1 MCIYWLVFTME
12 ADWVL
17 CDVRTEAQETND
29 HLNMSPFKMY
39 IQAYYVLLL
48 KDSYKKF
55 IWCSWHKWNMW
66 GTARG
71 LNKQFFFI

>member
-1 MCIYWLVFTME
+1 ME

-17 CDVRTEAQETND
+17 CDVRTEAQERND

-39 IQAYYVLLL
+39 IQTHYILLL
-48 KDSYKKF
+48 KDNYKNV

-66 GTARG
+66 STARR
-71 LNKQFFFI
+71 L

>member
-1 MCIYWLVFTME
+1 ME

-39 IQAYYVLLL
+39 A
-48 KDSYKKF
+48 
-55 IWCSWHKWNMW
+55 
-66 GTARG
+66 
-71 LNKQFFFI
+71 